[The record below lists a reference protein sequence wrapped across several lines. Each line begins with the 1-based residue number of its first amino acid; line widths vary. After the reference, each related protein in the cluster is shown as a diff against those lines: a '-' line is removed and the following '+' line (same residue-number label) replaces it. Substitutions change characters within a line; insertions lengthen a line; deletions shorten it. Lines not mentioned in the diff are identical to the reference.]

1 MRGKMKKITPAI
13 LAAVSLFMTAC
24 SGSDIPNQET
34 NKDNGII
41 ESAAAETEIENG
53 TEDGSEA
60 ETETAD
66 TGDESEPAVEEEP
79 EETVVR
85 YQPEWTKD
93 AVIYEVNVR
102 QYTEEGTFEAFSE
115 HLQELKDMGITTLW
129 FMPIYPISETKRSGV
144 LGSYYSITDYCAVNP
159 EFGTDEDFAALV
171 AEAHD
176 MGFHVMLD
184 WVANHTGWDCAWITE
199 HPDWYTQDEQG
210 NVISPEGM
218 GWPDVADLNYDN
230 SDMRAEM
237 IDCMK
242 YWVEEYDIDG
252 FRCDFANGVPLDF
265 WEDAR
270 TQLEEIKPIYMLAED
285 NVVKELLNQA
295 FDFNYNWGLY
305 DSLIAVAKDNKK
317 ANTLKIYI
325 PDNFPDGTYT
335 LNFLD
340 NHDKNSYERTIM
352 EGFGADSLPAMFSFI
367 YTIPGAPLV
376 YTGDEIG
383 LDHKIAF
390 MEKDTVDWESSDYS
404 YRELLARLGEI
415 RSGNPALYCGNYGG
429 GINYYETDNK
439 NIFAFYRQNGD
450 NCIKCIYNLSK
461 REQTIDVSAIIDGT
475 ETVLLHGQGGEEPR
489 MEDYP
494 VSEDGL
500 DGEVT
505 LQPWEFWII
514 SGKEG

>member
-1 MRGKMKKITPAI
+1 MRRKMKKIIPAI
-13 LAAVSLFMTAC
+13 LAAAMLIMTAC
-24 SGSDIPNQET
+24 SGSDIPNGEAGSEG
-34 NKDNGII
+34 KRI
-41 ESAAAETEIENG
+41 ESTET
-53 TEDGSEA
+53 EA
-60 ETETAD
+60 ETGTETTD
-66 TGDESEPAVEEEP
+66 SDHKTDEEAAKEKS
-79 EETVVR
+79 EETGIR

-93 AVIYEVNVR
+93 AVIYEVNIR
-102 QYTEEGTFEAFSE
+102 QYTEEGTFQAFFD

-159 EFGTDEDFAALV
+159 EFGTAEDFAALV
-171 AEAHD
+171 EKAHD
-176 MGFHVMLD
+176 MDFHVMLD
-184 WVANHTGWDCAWITE
+184 WVANHTGWDCTWITE
-199 HPDWYTQDEQG
+199 YPDWYTQDEQG
-210 NVISPEGM
+210 NIISPEGM

-237 IDCMK
+237 ISCMK

-252 FRCDFANGVPLDF
+252 FRCDFAGGVPLDF

-270 TQLEEIKPIYMLAED
+270 AQLEEIKPLYMLAED
-285 NVVKELLNQA
+285 GLAKELLNEA
-295 FDFNYNWGLY
+295 FDLNYNLGLY
-305 DSLIAVAKDNKK
+305 DALVGVANDNKK
-317 ANTLKIYI
+317 ANLLKIYI
-325 PDNFPDGTYT
+325 PENFPDGAYT

-352 EGFGADSLPAMFSFI
+352 EGFGTDSLPAMFSFI

-383 LDHKIAF
+383 LDHKIEF
-390 MEKDTVDWESSDYS
+390 MEKDTVDWASSDCS
-404 YRELLARLGEI
+404 YRPLLTRLGEI

-429 GINYYETDNK
+429 SINYYETDNK
-439 NIFAFYRQNGD
+439 NVLAFYRQKGD

-461 REQTIDVSAIIDGT
+461 REQIIDVSEIVDGT
-475 ETVLLHGQGGEEPR
+475 ETVLLHGEGE
-489 MEDYP
+489 MEEHS

-500 DGEVT
+500 EGEVT